1 MSDFA
6 IVSEL
11 IETTVTKSRIR
22 SPGIHFSNSV
32 SGEQFISVDLTEV
45 KEVNNEVK
53 EEIQL
58 DKIVMSPMELAST
71 QLISPV
77 DGLPIEVDGAPLIL
91 DLQYVLAVLYT
102 VFRVAASKRGI
113 DK

>member
-6 IVSEL
+6 IVSESV
-11 IETTVTKSRIR
+11 ETTVTKRRLR
-22 SPGIHFSNSV
+22 SPGIHFSYSI

-58 DKIVMSPMELAST
+58 DRVVMSPMEFAST

-102 VFRVAASKRGI
+102 IFIVAASKGGYQ
-113 DK
+113 

>member
-11 IETTVTKSRIR
+11 IETTVTKRRIR

-45 KEVNNEVK
+45 KEVNNEK
-53 EEIQL
+53 QKSECEITKL
-58 DKIVMSPMELAST
+58 TEKITYT
-71 QLISPV
+71 Q
-77 DGLPIEVDGAPLIL
+77 E
-91 DLQYVLAVLYT
+91 DLNKV
-102 VFRVAASKRGI
+102 REWN
-113 DK
+113 

>member
-6 IVSEL
+6 IVSES
-11 IETTVTKSRIR
+11 IETTVTKRRIR
-22 SPGIHFSNSV
+22 SPGIHFSHSI

-45 KEVNNEVK
+45 KEVNNEIK

-58 DKIVMSPMELAST
+58 DNIVMSPAEFASV

-77 DGLPIEVDGAPLIL
+77 DGLPIEVNGTPLIL
-91 DLQYVLAVLYT
+91 DLQYILTALYT
-102 VFRVAASKRGI
+102 IFRVAASKKGY
-113 DK
+113 

>member
-11 IETTVTKSRIR
+11 IETTVTKRRIR
-22 SPGIHFSNSV
+22 SPGIHFSHSV

-58 DKIVMSPMELAST
+58 DKIVMSPMEFAST

-102 VFRVAASKRGI
+102 VFRVAASKGGYQ
-113 DK
+113 